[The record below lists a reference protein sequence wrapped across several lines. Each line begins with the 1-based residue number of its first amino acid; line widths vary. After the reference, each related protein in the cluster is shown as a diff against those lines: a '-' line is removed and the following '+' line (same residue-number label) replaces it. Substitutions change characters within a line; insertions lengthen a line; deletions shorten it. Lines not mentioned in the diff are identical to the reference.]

1 MSSNRR
7 TRKSNR
13 SSRKSKYSNWKQ
25 EWFLISLPYLCFG
38 FLLFVVF
45 DFVMDSFFG
54 ETYPSR
60 QEDAYFGPALGID
73 YQEHFQSYGKPGWML
88 DESSPASSSRD
99 WDSKYFSQHRLD
111 QYDYDAIY
119 SSNGKHLSYNIEDS
133 QIQISNTYTS
143 SDILERGC
151 DLTVVL
157 MDPRIPSMSF
167 QDSVWYTL
175 ESVAAYA
182 PYACVLLQTASCSVE
197 NELIKQGE
205 SVTQEQISMEI
216 SNRIYKHSLPLFRQM
231 MLRGQVRYTILNHT
245 KYQLTAC
252 DNFLNPSK
260 ALMNVNYWGSDEFIP
275 KVDSDQ
281 ILIIQSDAVLCHNF
295 LAKKWT
301 DLAFVGA
308 PWPPTVD
315 HRYNPEPPEGLCEG
329 MPMRYRIWFLDSIR
343 FQKLKKRVLKQNG
356 KPDPAKQE
364 EIHLLRGR
372 QQDKNVEE
380 EELQV
385 LDTSRIPSVCSN
397 GRAPIGNGGFSL
409 RSRQW
414 MRHAIQTCPQVH
426 YSGVEFYRDTFDNPL
441 FPKPVHDNENESN
454 TVMSPVAPSKTP
466 KYVCKVQG
474 DINEDVY
481 FGTVLAAIGA
491 PLPSAYEASLLA
503 LEMLW
508 PEQVAST
515 DFYGPYKKEDLERYA
530 NFRMDPARPTTGG
543 EY

>member
-1 MSSNRR
+1 MATHRRTLVYSTSIDNEFHLTAPLSPRSPRSKRKQNRHQSDSASVTSSIETQSTSMSSSRR

-13 SSRKSKYSNWKQ
+13 SSRKSKSSNWKQ

-182 PYACVLLQTASCSVE
+182 PYACVLLQTGTYIQ
-197 NELIKQGE
+197 LW
-205 SVTQEQISMEI
+205 
-216 SNRIYKHSLPLFRQM
+216 LF
-231 MLRGQVRYTILNHT
+231 
-245 KYQLTAC
+245 
-252 DNFLNPSK
+252 
-260 ALMNVNYWGSDEFIP
+260 
-275 KVDSDQ
+275 
-281 ILIIQSDAVLCHNF
+281 
-295 LAKKWT
+295 
-301 DLAFVGA
+301 AFVFHFTNYAHLNRQIKPHA
-308 PWPPTVD
+308 P
-315 HRYNPEPPEGLCEG
+315 
-329 MPMRYRIWFLDSIR
+329 
-343 FQKLKKRVLKQNG
+343 
-356 KPDPAKQE
+356 
-364 EIHLLRGR
+364 
-372 QQDKNVEE
+372 
-380 EELQV
+380 
-385 LDTSRIPSVCSN
+385 
-397 GRAPIGNGGFSL
+397 
-409 RSRQW
+409 
-414 MRHAIQTCPQVH
+414 
-426 YSGVEFYRDTFDNPL
+426 
-441 FPKPVHDNENESN
+441 
-454 TVMSPVAPSKTP
+454 
-466 KYVCKVQG
+466 
-474 DINEDVY
+474 
-481 FGTVLAAIGA
+481 
-491 PLPSAYEASLLA
+491 
-503 LEMLW
+503 
-508 PEQVAST
+508 
-515 DFYGPYKKEDLERYA
+515 
-530 NFRMDPARPTTGG
+530 
-543 EY
+543 